1 MNRFDSFR
9 QIIIWTP
16 AWLVLA
22 SLVLLLLLPTIHLAT
37 SWQIIDYELWQH
49 FADNLLSELII
60 NTLLLV
66 LAVAF
71 GTILLGVS
79 LAWLVVMYEFPGRR
93 WLSWLLLLPF
103 AMPAYVLAFVFLG
116 TFDYGGTFQQWI
128 RPIGIEYFDI
138 REGVFGPALV
148 LTLVFYPYVYL
159 LARTAF
165 SNQSISMIES
175 ARILGCSPIQVFWR
189 ISLPLARPAIA
200 AGVSLALMETL
211 ADFGTVALFN
221 YATFTTAIYSV
232 WEDFRSLAAAAQL
245 STLLLF
251 FALLVLGI
259 EKYSRGRRSYVQ
271 QARLENPPFQL
282 KPWQQ
287 WFLSAMVWFVLLIVL
302 IVPVTQLGIW
312 AYHNVVD
319 EWDSRY
325 IDWFYNTLLLSLTAA
340 LATVLMALLLNVLRK
355 RFSNKPLQLL
365 LLSARLG
372 YALPGIVLAIGIMGV
387 MVWFNELLS
396 TNWFIGG
403 LFALYLAYM
412 VRFVAVAYGPIE
424 SRLDTIRPSVIEAAR
439 NMGANA
445 TRLLWEIYLPLLK
458 PGLIAAF
465 ILVFLDISKELPATY
480 LLRPFGWDTL
490 AIRIFEL
497 SSEALYERAAV
508 PSLLLLL
515 MGVIGLLIL
524 RRLNLFK

>member
-1 MNRFDSFR
+1 MV
-9 QIIIWTP
+9 IWTP
-16 AWLVLA
+16 AWLLLA
-22 SLVLLLLLPTIHLAT
+22 TLVLLLLLPSLHLLS
-37 SWQIIDYELWQH
+37 SWQEIDTELWQH
-49 FADNLLSELII
+49 FADSFLSELLV

-66 LAVAF
+66 VAVAF
-71 GTILLGVS
+71 GTLLLGVG

-116 TFDYGGTFQQWI
+116 TFDYGGTFQQWL
-128 RPIGIEYFDI
+128 RPYGIEYFDI

-165 SNQSISMIES
+165 ANQSISMIES
-175 ARILGCSPIQVFWR
+175 ARILGCSPSQVFWR
-189 ISLPLARPAIA
+189 VSLPLARPAIA

-221 YATFTTAIYSV
+221 YSTFTTAIYSV

-245 STLLLF
+245 STLLLLV
-251 FALLVLGI
+251 ALLLLGV
-259 EKYSRGRRSYVQ
+259 EKYSRGRRSFVQ
-271 QARLENPPFQL
+271 QARLDQPPFSL
-282 KPWQQ
+282 KVWQQ
-287 WFLSAMVWFVLLIVL
+287 WFVSGLVWFVLLVVL
-302 IVPVTQLGIW
+302 IIPVIQLSIW
-312 AYHNVVD
+312 AYQSVLA

-325 IDWFYNTLLLSLTAA
+325 LEWFNSTLILSISAA
-340 LATVLMALLLNVLRK
+340 LATVFMALLLNVLRK
-355 RFSNKPLQLL
+355 RFASRPLRTALL
-365 LLSARLG
+365 LARLG
-372 YALPGIVLAIGIMGV
+372 YALPGIVLAIGIMAV
-387 MVWFNELLS
+387 MAWFNSLFA
-396 TNWFIGG
+396 TTWFIGG

-412 VRFVAVAYGPIE
+412 VRFIAVAYGPIE

-439 NMGANA
+439 NMGAGSV
-445 TRLLWEIYLPLLK
+445 RLVWEIYLPLLK

-497 SSEALYERAAV
+497 SAEALYERAAV

-515 MGVIGLLIL
+515 MGVVGLLIL